1 MAKQRINI
9 FVIALLALILL
20 AVMPAQAQTIQMSN
34 PNSDFQRDII
44 IYNSTGSL
52 YGTYNTSSMIT
63 IDPNQSYLFVVKPQ
77 YTTPLDDPL
86 GYLTSL
92 VSWAQSNAV
101 ALFFLACIIGIA
113 FAKGRR

>member
-1 MAKQRINI
+1 MKIM
-9 FVIALLALILL
+9 FIALIALIMLI
-20 AVMPAQAQTIQMSN
+20 AIPAQAQTIQMSN

-52 YGTYNTSSMIT
+52 YGTYNTTSMIT
-63 IDPNQSYLFVVKPQ
+63 FDPNQSYLFVVKPQ

-113 FAKGRR
+113 LARGRR